1 MDLSKTEQKILD
13 GESGE
18 AAAKAMAILQA
29 VGNIYGADKLI
40 PVTSAQVAG
49 VSYKTIG
56 DAGLEFLADFAKK
69 GAKASIPSY
78 LNPAGMDLKDW
89 KKMGVPAGF
98 AKKQLAIMDAYTS
111 MGISPTCTCAP
122 YHIGIRP
129 KLGEHV
135 AWSESNAISF
145 ANSMLGARTNRE
157 SAVSALASAIIG
169 KTPNFG
175 LHKDENRKA
184 GFVVAVTARMEKV
197 TDYGALG
204 AIVGKIAKDRVPA
217 FFGLPKA
224 KSTEER
230 MKSLGAAMAATGSVA
245 LYFAKDITPEWN
257 VPKGTP
263 IETIE
268 VTQSQIDEQK
278 AAMQSEKG
286 AVGLVAIG
294 CPHCSIDE
302 IKEIAKKL
310 EARPAEKP
318 LAMKLWVCTS
328 RKTKEQSDRIGYSAV
343 IEKAGGLVV
352 ADTCMVVAPLQ
363 EMGFKSTA
371 VNSGKAATYLPS
383 FCCQR
388 VKFADIEELLD

>member
-1 MDLSKTEQKILD
+1 MDLNRQEQRILD
-13 GESGE
+13 GEQGE

-29 VGNIYGADKLI
+29 IGNIYGADKLI

-49 VSYKTIG
+49 VSYRTIG
-56 DAGLEFLADFAKK
+56 DAGLEFLSDFARK
-69 GAKASIPSY
+69 GAKATIPAY

-89 KKMGVPAGF
+89 KKMGVPKKF
-98 AKKQLAIMDAYTS
+98 AEKQLQIMSAYTK

-129 KLGEHV
+129 ALGEHV

-157 SAVSALASAIIG
+157 SAVSALSSAILG

-175 LHKDENRKA
+175 LHLEENRKA
-184 GFVVAVTARMEKV
+184 GFVVAVTARMEKI
-197 TDYGALG
+197 TDFGALG
-204 AIVGKIAKDRVPA
+204 AIVGKIAGDRILA
-217 FFGLPKA
+217 FIGIRKA
-224 KSTEER
+224 NATEER

-257 VPKGTP
+257 VPKGAAIKTV
-263 IETIE
+263 E
-268 VTQSQIDEQK
+268 VSQRQIDEAK

-286 AVGLVAIG
+286 EVGLVAIG
-294 CPHCSIDE
+294 CPHCSIGE
-302 IKEIAKKL
+302 IREIAKKL
-310 EARPAEKP
+310 EARKGKA
-318 LAMKLWVCTS
+318 LTMKLWVCTS
-328 RKTKEQSDRIGYSAV
+328 RKTKEESDRLGYSAA

-352 ADTCMVVAPLQ
+352 ADTCMVVAPLE
-363 EMGFKSTA
+363 EMGFSSTA

-383 FCCQR
+383 LCGQR
-388 VKFADIEELLD
+388 VKFADIDELLG

>member
-1 MDLSKTEQKILD
+1 MDLSRQEQETLD
-13 GESGE
+13 GEEGE

-56 DAGLEFLADFAKK
+56 DAGLEFLEDFASK
-69 GAKASIPSY
+69 GAKATIPAY

-89 KKMGVPAGF
+89 KRMGVPKKF
-98 AKKQLAIMDAYTS
+98 AEKQLQIMSSYTKI
-111 MGISPTCTCAP
+111 GISPTCTCAP

-129 KLGEHV
+129 ALGEHV

-175 LHKDENRKA
+175 LHLEENRKA
-184 GFVVAVTARMEKV
+184 GFIVAVTARMEKM
-197 TDYGALG
+197 TDFGALG
-204 AIVGKIAKDRVPA
+204 AIVGKIARDRNPA
-217 FFGLPKA
+217 FIGIPRTKA
-224 KSTEER
+224 TEER

-257 VPKGTP
+257 VEKGTP

-268 VTQSQIDEQK
+268 VSQDIVDEQK
-278 AAMQSEKG
+278 AVMQTEKG

-294 CPHCSIDE
+294 CPHCSIGE
-302 IKEIAKKL
+302 IREIAKKL
-310 EARPAEKP
+310 ESRPAGKS

-328 RKTKEQSDRIGYSAV
+328 RKTKDEADKLGLSKI

-352 ADTCMVVAPLQ
+352 ADTCMVVAPLE

-383 FCCQR
+383 LCGQR
-388 VKFADIEELLD
+388 VKFADIEELLN

>member
-1 MDLSKTEQKILD
+1 MELNRQEQKVLD
-13 GESGE
+13 GEEGE

-56 DAGLEFLADFAKK
+56 DAGLEFLEDVAAK
-69 GAKASIPSY
+69 GAKSTIPAY
-78 LNPAGMDLKDW
+78 LNPAGMDLVDW
-89 KKMGVPAGF
+89 KRMNVPESF
-98 AKKQLAIMDAYTS
+98 AKKQLAIMFAYTK
-111 MGISPTCTCAP
+111 MGINPTCTCAP

-145 ANSMLGARTNRE
+145 ANSILGARTNRE

-175 LHKDENRKA
+175 LHIEKNRVA
-184 GFVVAVTARMEKV
+184 GLLVDVTARMEKV
-197 TDYGALG
+197 TDFGALG
-204 AIVGKIAKDRVPA
+204 VIVGKIAKDRIPA
-217 FFGLPKA
+217 FTGLKKA
-224 KSTEER
+224 DAIDER
-230 MKSLGAAMAATGSVA
+230 MKALGAAMAATGSVA
-245 LYFAKDITPEWN
+245 LYFAKGITPEWR
-257 VPKGTP
+257 VSEKFEK
-263 IETIE
+263 IEINQE
-268 VTQSQIDEQK
+268 HVNEAK

-286 AVGLVAIG
+286 VVGLVAIG
-294 CPHCSIDE
+294 CPHCSIVE
-302 IKEIAKKL
+302 IKDISKRL
-310 EARPAEKP
+310 EDRKGKR
-318 LAMKLWVCTS
+318 LSMKLWVCTS
-328 RKTKEQSDRIGYSAV
+328 RKTKEESDRLGYSAV
-343 IEKAGGLVV
+343 IERAGGLVV

-383 FCCQR
+383 FCGQR
-388 VKFADIEELLD
+388 VKFADIDELLG